1 MDTKNILSVIITLA
15 VGIILTV
22 GVLIPVIADN
32 SGNDNSGTGSYTN
45 TGEYYYRLTEEGEN
59 HTIEVANTGTA
70 ITITYDDVLFKT
82 LEMGNESWIVP
93 LIMFNPDADQHDIAI
108 KYMTEVDDESSVS
121 LWNSAYVGY
130 GSVLNPN
137 STQKY
142 RIEGSN
148 MAYNDNPQFS
158 ENAVYMY
165 LSNENSDD
173 YVLSKTPVVEN
184 TDEDIWIADAWGE
197 FGLKTDS
204 EDAWCK
210 TVSDFTRTTLEQLP
224 DYTYDAVPCDLEAY
238 YVPGY
243 GVADSFDVT
252 LNTSSVDSGTKIDSL
267 VLHLTMEDDS
277 LWNTTFTQFVVPTQA
292 GSGGSEGG
300 SGISPT
306 ISAML
311 SVIPLIVIVGLIIGA
326 VAYFIRRQ

>member
-15 VGIILTV
+15 IGVILTV
-22 GVLIPVIADN
+22 GVLVPVIADN
-32 SGNDNSGTGSYTN
+32 SGNDNNGTGGYTN
-45 TGEYYYRLTEEGEN
+45 TGEYYYRLAEEGEN

-93 LIMFNPDADQHDIAI
+93 LIMFNPDANQHDIAI
-108 KYMTEVDDESSVS
+108 KYMTEVDDETSVS
-121 LWNSAYVGY
+121 LWNSAYVGN
-130 GSVLNPN
+130 GGVLNPN

-142 RIEGSN
+142 TIEGSN
-148 MAYNDNPQFS
+148 MAYNNNPQFS

-165 LSNENSDD
+165 LSNEDSDD

-197 FGLKTDS
+197 FGLKTET
-204 EDAWCK
+204 EDAWSK

-224 DYTYDAVPCDLEAY
+224 DYNQDTTPCNLEAY
-238 YVPGY
+238 SVPDY
-243 GVADSFDVT
+243 AEQDTFDVT

-267 VLHLTMEDDS
+267 VLHITMDDES
-277 LWNTTFTQFVVPTQA
+277 VWNTTFTQFVVPAQV

-300 SGISPT
+300 SSMSPT

-326 VAYFIRRQ
+326 ITYFIGRQ